1 MLYKNFD
8 ERIDHEIIVLSNST
22 EKEDNFISYEYEY
35 FPSWSKIRKKE
46 KEEKEKTKEEIKK
59 KVEKEIFE
67 EKEKLNKQSLEKYYK
82 IEEKKNQELEKFFKT
97 PKLKVYLS
105 DAHFLGNGEICG
117 KSGNKYIIY
126 DTNYFNKLFEI
137 ELDKKDNIKSVI
149 ELDNKDLIFFYKIK
163 INNSW
168 KYEYELLI
176 YRLKDKKYSLLQKIK
191 EDRKGYK
198 IQKSCSGCEVYSK
211 NFCLEWIKKLS
222 NNRFMSISNY
232 GIRLYSLNNNNQY
245 SLVLMD
251 THLERIDKIYEI
263 NENSYIFCTNK
274 HYGASLRREDYD
286 YLLIEKVENIKKNE
300 LEKKTNQLN
309 EKERRYFKEK
319 EKYDI
324 KEFEEIISSLK
335 LTNFSKKLFE
345 YCTLRGSHEFSNFII
360 LKEKYFII
368 LVDNHLLLFN
378 LSYNSLIKRYTFLKY
393 GEKNLYINKF
403 YNIRKWNSVN
413 DNEFLLIEEDNI
425 TLFELNESNLK
436 EKIIINLKII
446 GYYYLSNA
454 SYLLTD
460 EDNRFYMKKEGEEK
474 DNIFFY

>member
-1 MLYKNFD
+1 MFRSFGLDND
-8 ERIDHEIIVLSNST
+8 EDDKKIKENEIIVLTHLKNIKYVSSDQFISFQKRINKKRKEKNKAEEEI
-22 EKEDNFISYEYEY
+22 EKE
-35 FPSWSKIRKKE
+35 
-46 KEEKEKTKEEIKK
+46 
-59 KVEKEIFE
+59 VEKEILE
-67 EKEKLNKQSLEKYYK
+67 EVEKIKDKSLKTHYK
-82 IEEKKNQELEKFFKT
+82 IDNQKVIELENTFKSS
-97 PKLKVYLS
+97 KLKVYLNNPII
-105 DAHFLGNGEICG
+105 LNNGNICLNNG
-117 KSGNKYIIY
+117 TIY
-126 DTNYFNKLFEI
+126 ESKYFNILFNITLED
-137 ELDKKDNIKSVI
+137 EIKSVI
-149 ELDNKDLIFFYKIK
+149 QLDNNDLIFAGEYYKTL
-163 INNSW
+163 
-168 KYEYELLI
+168 YI
-176 YRLKDKKYSLLQKIK
+176 YRLKDNKYSLFQKIK

-211 NFCLEWIKKLS
+211 EFCLEWIKKLS

-300 LEKKTNQLN
+300 LEKKINQLN

-378 LSYNSLIKRYTFLKY
+378 LSDNSLIKRYTFLKY
-393 GEKNLYINKF
+393 GEKNLYINKY

-460 EDNRFYMKKEGEEK
+460 EDNRIYMKEEGEEK
-474 DNIFFY
+474 NNIFFY